1 MQIKLKD
8 EDILTDPKKEKKLFY
23 QIHDK
28 IKKELYKNG
37 DEKYGFMV

>member
-8 EDILTDPKKEKKLFY
+8 EDILTDPEYAKKLFY

-28 IKKELYKNG
+28 IKKEWFKNG
-37 DEKYGFMV
+37 DEEYEFIV